1 MPSTKILDR
10 AGASRGRA
18 RRLASLAAAGAALLA
33 GAMLAAAAPA
43 SADSAINPSGNT
55 AVYTLENMGTAT
67 PSMVADDLN
76 ASGAA
81 GNPIGVWPSKGGN
94 NQQWTIITS
103 TGADAGYYTIQN
115 DSSGLCLDVAGASTA
130 QNAAV
135 DQWTCNG
142 QDNQEWQI
150 NYTGKWNGNSPLA
163 TIVSKNS
170 GLLLNVSTDG
180 QGSQLVQGGREFDD
194 SDDPNSG
201 LSTYWNVVR
210 STGGMPFVMS
220 ATSPHET
227 LLDEGPVP

>member
-18 RRLASLAAAGAALLA
+18 RRSASLAAAGAALLA

-55 AVYTLENMGTAT
+55 AVYTVENMGTAT

-163 TIVSKNS
+163 TIVSKN
-170 GLLLNVSTDG
+170 
-180 QGSQLVQGGREFDD
+180 
-194 SDDPNSG
+194 PAC
-201 LSTYWNVVR
+201 R
-210 STGGMPFVMS
+210 STS
-220 ATSPHET
+220 APTARGASWSK
-227 LLDEGPVP
+227 EGASSTIPMIPTAGSVPIGTWSAPPAACRS